1 VDETALDRTQNT
13 VGDTRPDQNG
23 PDQSRPD
30 QASAA
35 ANADADDGSA
45 GDGKGSAEGS
55 TWTVLVA
62 VAANLAIAIAKI
74 VAGVLTGSASMW
86 AEAAHSVADTGNE
99 VLLLV
104 GLRRSRKGPD
114 ERHPF
119 GYGQERYFWTFLAA
133 LGIFLVGGV
142 LSIGEGVRSI
152 LAPEPVESLPVGV
165 GVLVVAAGF
174 ESYSWY
180 TAHKQLRAEARDRD
194 RSMRHHLRHASDP
207 SATTVFLEDTAAL
220 IGLAVALV
228 ALLLHAVTGWAGWD
242 AIGSMTIG
250 VLLIVV
256 AFLLARRSKAL
267 LLDESAPA
275 DVLEPIREWVDG
287 QEWVVAIRDLH
298 AVWVGPSQLLINL
311 RVTPV
316 VSGRLVEQVSQLRRE
331 LLEDDSVA
339 QVTVTVE

>member
-1 VDETALDRTQNT
+1 MDNSTSVIEGRIEES
-13 VGDTRPDQNG
+13 G
-23 PDQSRPD
+23 PDD
-30 QASAA
+30 E
-35 ANADADDGSA
+35 
-45 GDGKGSAEGS
+45 KGS
-55 TWTVLVA
+55 TWTVIVA

-74 VAGVLTGSASMW
+74 VAGFLTGSASMW

-104 GLRRSRKGPD
+104 GLRKSRKSPD

-142 LSIGEGVRSI
+142 LSIGEGVRSL
-152 LAPEPVESLPVGV
+152 LAPEPVESLWVGV

-180 TAHKQLRAEARDRD
+180 TAHKQLRDEAREQN

-207 SATTVFLEDTAAL
+207 SAVTVFLEDSAAL
-220 IGLAVALV
+220 IGLAVALA
-228 ALLLHAVTGWAGWD
+228 ALVLHAVTGWAGWD
-242 AIGSMTIG
+242 AVGSTTIG
-250 VLLIVV
+250 LLLIAV

-275 DVLEPIREWVDG
+275 DVLGPIREQVENEDWI
-287 QEWVVAIRDLH
+287 ARIRDLH
-298 AVWVGPSQLLINL
+298 GVWVGPSQLLVNL
-311 RVTPV
+311 WVTPKGEGDLVDRVT
-316 VSGRLVEQVSQLRRE
+316 RLRHS
-331 LLEDDSVA
+331 LLSDKTIT
-339 QVTVTVE
+339 QVTVTLEGNNGA